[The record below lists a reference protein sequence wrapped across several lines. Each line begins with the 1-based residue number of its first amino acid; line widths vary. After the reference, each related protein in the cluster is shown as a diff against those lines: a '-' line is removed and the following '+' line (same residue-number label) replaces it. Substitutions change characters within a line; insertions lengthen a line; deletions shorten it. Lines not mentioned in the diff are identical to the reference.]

1 MRQPRTPT
9 IERAVDAAV
18 AWLRAVRLPDGR
30 WARFYQIGT
39 NRPIFSGRDGV
50 IKYQLSEIEQ
60 ERIDGYA
67 WFGTWREGAGRE
79 GVSEMER
86 RLASQS

>member
-18 AWLRAVRLPDGR
+18 VWLRAVRLPDGR

-67 WFGTWREGAGRE
+67 WFGTWAKALVEQEYARWKN
-79 GVSEMER
+79 
-86 RLASQS
+86 RL